1 MAARSAMRQQHARS
15 GRTEPYGIM
24 IKRLFIAVMLLGL
37 VAVGVVGFNMFRDQ
51 AIEDFFANRPVQPL
65 PVNTVDV
72 EASEWLPTLQAIGT
86 VYARRG
92 IDLAVEAGG
101 VVREV
106 NFGANDAVEEGQVL
120 VRIGDE
126 IEQADLAAAESA
138 VRLAQQTLDRVNSL
152 GDRGVASA
160 ATVDEAEAALSAAHA
175 RVQRIRAL
183 IEQKTLVAPFPGEI
197 GIPRVDEGQFVAAG
211 AMIATLQ
218 DLEML
223 RVDFSVPEQQLWQL
237 YIGQPLGLVSE
248 AGGQSTGLITGI
260 EPRID
265 PATRLVAVR
274 AEIDNSRSVL
284 SPGQFVRVQV
294 RLPAR
299 DGVLS
304 LPQTAV
310 TTSLY
315 GDFVYVVVEAEEG
328 GTLEARQVFV
338 ETGFR
343 QGDQVEIVRGI
354 STGDRVVV
362 AGQNRLSNGA
372 PVVLEEPPSYDRNG
386 GNANTEEAMPD
397 TQRSAGPGV
406 AQAAEADE

>member
-1 MAARSAMRQQHARS
+1 
-15 GRTEPYGIM
+15 M
-24 IKRLFIAVMLLGL
+24 IKRLFIAVVLLGL

-65 PVNTVDV
+65 PVNTVV
-72 EASEWLPTLQAIGT
+72 AEASEWLPTLQAIGT

-160 ATVDEAEAALSAAHA
+160 ATVDEAEAALSAAYA

-197 GIPRVDEGQFVAAG
+197 GIPLVEEGQFVAAG

-237 YIGQPLGLVSE
+237 YIGQPLDLVSE
-248 AGGQSTGLITGI
+248 AGGQSSGLITGI

-315 GDFVYVVVEAEEG
+315 GDFVYVVVEEAEEG

-354 STGDRVVV
+354 SAGDRVVV

-372 PVVLEEPPSYDRNG
+372 PVVLEGAPPSHDRNS
-386 GNANTEEAMPD
+386 GNANTEEAGPD